1 MLRSVIYLPLITEQ
15 HTAEDRMGKEEKITG
30 ISVFQMISRN
40 VQVLYIR

>member
-30 ISVFQMISRN
+30 ISVFSDDKQKCAGA
-40 VQVLYIR
+40 VH